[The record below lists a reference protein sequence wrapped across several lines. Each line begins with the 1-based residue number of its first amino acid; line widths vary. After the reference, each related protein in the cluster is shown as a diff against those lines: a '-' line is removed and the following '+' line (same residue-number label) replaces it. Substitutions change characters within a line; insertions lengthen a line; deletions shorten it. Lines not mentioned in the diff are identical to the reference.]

1 MSRKFPQVAKRKHL
15 LASALTNCSAENFRE
30 IPNASTFYTN
40 PTNDEAMNKKQ
51 IMISLQSIYW
61 CFFMSIYT
69 YKYLVNTEERSFS
82 AATITE
88 VCSSWLKKGKKL
100 VFIEHSNLRNLS
112 IISQVLDVYYVPLY
126 RYIYQVFFFTFLKN

>member
-51 IMISLQSIYW
+51 IMISLQSIY
-61 CFFMSIYT
+61 
-69 YKYLVNTEERSFS
+69 
-82 AATITE
+82 
-88 VCSSWLKKGKKL
+88 
-100 VFIEHSNLRNLS
+100 
-112 IISQVLDVYYVPLY
+112 
-126 RYIYQVFFFTFLKN
+126 